1 MRLWR
6 HCFRDKERSS
16 EHSQYQSL
24 PFEIEN
30 DFCICFSTKKQT
42 NKQTKQNLSRCD
54 CLPFKFIASRCLLT
68 YCLCFQ
74 GDQGP
79 SGEQG
84 PDGFPGLPVS
94 FFLFFFLIMEELVL
108 FSCSS
113 WCQWLPTGLDLIFS
127 SAARHVVRFITPS
140 NTRSLYR
147 CPIDRTNSVISSFF
161 YLFIYTFFLWLLPL
175 KA

>member
-1 MRLWR
+1 MIFAFVLVQ
-6 HCFRDKERSS
+6 KK
-16 EHSQYQSL
+16 
-24 PFEIEN
+24 N
-30 DFCICFSTKKQT
+30 KQT
-42 NKQTKQNLSRCD
+42 NTA
-54 CLPFKFIASRCLLT
+54 KFIAAWLSSIQIYSFKVFTHLL
-68 YCLCFQ
+68 LVF
-74 GDQGP
+74 
-79 SGEQG
+79 SGWPRTIWWTG
-84 PDGFPGLPVS
+84 TGRLPWFTCKFFP
-94 FFLFFFLIMEELVL
+94 FFFFFSIMEELVL